1 MIILNDPSELDS
13 VADPFFR
20 ALIALRFEALAEEGV
35 ADDGLAEYVLVEAGD
50 TVAALEAA
58 AGVCITSSPFS
69 HARYGNADF
78 RPCFELLEEHIG
90 HGFEMVHILN
100 DSGFAVT
107 TLVPDCPGIDAELL
121 RFCREFA
128 TPSPDRVPLPA
139 SREVYVPPA

>member
-1 MIILNDPSELDS
+1 MIILREPDDLDA

-20 ALIALRFEALAEEGV
+20 ALIGLRFEALAEEGV

-69 HARYGNADF
+69 YARYGDADF
-78 RPCFELLEEHIG
+78 RPCFEMLEEHLG
-90 HGFEMVHILN
+90 HGFEMVHVLN

-107 TLVPDCPGIDAELL
+107 TLVPDAPGIDLELL
-121 RFCREFA
+121 RFCREYA
-128 TPSPDRVPLPA
+128 TPSPDQVPLPA